1 MAKTECPL
9 WRWGDPFVFN
19 VLQCRKCWFDTGRI
33 TWCSLK
39 KNALNLK
46 HGLTWFSQNYK
57 QAQGGRITPWISK
70 NHQKSRT
77 WEQKK
82 NIRTNT
88 STSQLRIQP
97 SIRFDFRSTG
107 HGLID
112 ASKGT
117 ILGWYINDLVSRP
130 ERGAIT
136 PVGIHPEPKGDSWS
150 NLTVPYFFK
159 WVGWFNHQLVFWLAR
174 YWYRSV

>member
-1 MAKTECPL
+1 MMEESTTSTMFFCVFCKPPAISYQNGMAKTECPL

-70 NHQKSRT
+70 NHQNQELENKR
-77 WEQKK
+77 K
-82 NIRTNT
+82 T
-88 STSQLRIQP
+88 SGQTPQL
-97 SIRFDFRSTG
+97 
-107 HGLID
+107 HNC
-112 ASKGT
+112 A
-117 ILGWYINDLVSRP
+117 
-130 ERGAIT
+130 
-136 PVGIHPEPKGDSWS
+136 S
-150 NLTVPYFFK
+150 NLQFDLISGPQVMVSLMHRKAPSLDGTLMTWCRDLKEVP
-159 WVGWFNHQLVFWLAR
+159 
-174 YWYRSV
+174 